1 MRRIWQLV
9 WIRYTLLFTLAALSA
24 GIFAL
29 IYYRNPNWGLPYHDR
44 FVAGRLNEWQ
54 EFGGAWSIAGDSVRN
69 DSNERGAKLVTGS
82 PFWTNYKAEAD
93 VQLRGRG
100 DAGIA
105 IRVSD
110 IEDGVDSYSGYYAGL
125 RMSDQSLVLGRA
137 EYGWLEFPP
146 TRMPG
151 GLSLNRWYHLT
162 VSAYDCTLRA
172 SAIALDTGE
181 SATASAFDPNCARS
195 GKIGLRDL
203 ASGGIWRHIE
213 VHELDH
219 AEDTQV
225 SREKPTPTSL
235 YPTSQGLPPTSG
247 LQFTELSTSS
257 SSPTNVVSI
266 DNIRLLAV
274 SRRPVHFTVRGTVT
288 LITPRTYI
296 QDASGGAEVVFAE
309 HGALKLGDEIEVT
322 GDAHR
327 EDLSIRIENAIKRSI
342 AGVAPVPAFSITP
355 LQAAMGRY
363 DGVFVELEGKVD
375 SKVRTDNSVVRLYLS
390 GGQQEFYAISNKSE
404 AAAVFTKLDVGSLVR
419 MRGICVLSSTYTNDR
434 VPFALIVRSPDDIE
448 VLSGP
453 PWWSGKH
460 LTMMAAGMLVL
471 GFLIHVM
478 YNHADQGRRAAFLK
492 ERELLAHEMHDTLAQ
507 SFAGLDFKL
516 RAIRNRTLRDTGN
529 IDGLKLRAEL
539 QEACDLVRHSH
550 GEARRSLTSL
560 RPEILEE
567 RGLSEALS
575 QVGRRMVAASS
586 MEIKT
591 EIIGQPRRLPVRLVD
606 ALFRI
611 GQEAI
616 ANAVQ
621 HSHAKHLRIVLDY
634 QRSQLMMAVED
645 DGQGFRADCESE
657 GFGLTGMRRR
667 VEGIHAKLE
676 IESNGVGTRIVVT
689 APCKPDTSWLSFLS
703 YTEKA

>member
-1 MRRIWQLV
+1 VRRIWQLL

-29 IYYRNPNWGLPYHDR
+29 IYYRNPTRGLPYHDR

-54 EFGGAWSIAGDSVRN
+54 EFGGAAWSIAGDSVRN
-69 DSNERGAKLVTGS
+69 DSDERGAKLVTGS

-93 VQLRGRG
+93 VQLLGRG

-125 RMSDQSLVLGRA
+125 RMQDQSLVLGRA

-151 GLSLNRWYHLT
+151 GVSLNRWYHLT

-172 SAIALDTGE
+172 SATNLDTGE
-181 SATASAFDPNCARS
+181 SATTSVFDPNCARS
-195 GKIGLRDL
+195 GKIGLRDNR
-203 ASGGIWRHIE
+203 SGGIWRHIE
-213 VHELDH
+213 VHELNH

-225 SREKPTPTSL
+225 SREKPTRTSL

-247 LQFTELSTSS
+247 LDFKELSSS
-257 SSPTNVVSI
+257 RPTANVVSI
-266 DNIRLLAV
+266 DNLRLLAV
-274 SRRPVHFTVRGTVT
+274 SRRPVHVTVRGTVT
-288 LITPRTYI
+288 LTTPRTYI
-296 QDASGGAEVVFAE
+296 QDTSGGAEVVFAE
-309 HGALKLGDEIEVT
+309 PGAVKLGDEIEVT

-375 SKVRTDNSVVRLYLS
+375 SKVRTDNSVVRLHLS
-390 GGQQEFYAISNKSE
+390 GGQQEFFAISNKPK
-404 AAAVFTKLDVGSLVR
+404 AAAVFTELDVGSLVR
-419 MRGICVLSSTYTNDR
+419 MRGICVLSSAYTNDR
-434 VPFALIVRSPDDIE
+434 VPFALMIRSADDIE

-453 PWWSGKH
+453 PWWSGEH

-478 YNHADQGRRAAFLK
+478 YSRADQGRQAAFLK

-560 RPEILEE
+560 RPEILKE

-575 QVGRRMVAASS
+575 QVGRRMVTASS
-586 MEIKT
+586 MEINT

-621 HSHAKHLRIVLDY
+621 HSHAKHVRIVLDY
-634 QRSQLMMAVED
+634 QGSQLMMAVED
-645 DGQGFRADCESE
+645 DGQGFRADRESE

-667 VEGIHAKLE
+667 AEGIHAKLE

-689 APCKPDTSWLSFLS
+689 APCKPDTSWLWFLS
-703 YTEKA
+703 YSKKA